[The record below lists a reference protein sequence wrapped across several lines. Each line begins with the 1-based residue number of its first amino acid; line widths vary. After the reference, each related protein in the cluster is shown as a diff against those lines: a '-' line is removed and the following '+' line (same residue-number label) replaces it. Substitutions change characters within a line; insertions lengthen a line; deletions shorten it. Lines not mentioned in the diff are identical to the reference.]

1 MSRWRCLPPLLAL
14 VVVLASCGSPAGDTK
29 QGRALAAPAATQPAT
44 PFAVATAAAPVATPG
59 GTLEV
64 VAASP
69 PPSCRVTRRP
79 GPPFTPPPP
88 YPPTPPALYGDRFWY
103 GTDSL
108 WTWLPADGVWRGWH
122 RDGAYAYADKSIW
135 WRHGYDGRTEQRP
148 ELTVSGRRLDA
159 PAPIFENHGGD
170 QRLPRRCR
178 LVHAHRRRRSR
189 AGLLGDY
196 RPLRGDGGA
205 LRGLGQPLKGGG
217 PATWPALRR
226 SDGVL

>member
-14 VVVLASCGSPAGDTK
+14 VVVLASCGSPAGDTG
-29 QGRALAAPAATQPAT
+29 QGRALAPPAATQPVT

-135 WRHGYDGRTEQRP
+135 WWHGYDGRTEQRP

-159 PAPIFENHGGD
+159 PAPIFENHGG
-170 QRLPRRCR
+170 
-178 LVHAHRRRRSR
+178 ATN
-189 AGLLGDY
+189 GF
-196 RPLRGDGGA
+196 RGDVGWFMLTGVDV
-205 LRGLGQPLKGGG
+205 
-217 PATWPALRR
+217 PAPGCWEITGRYAGTKVRFVVWVSP
-226 SDGVL
+226 